1 MPTWGR
7 QAGDQA
13 RVWPCPKPAL
23 LLLGCKPSVLGS
35 PAAEFVPFASLTCSP
50 LFRTE
55 AAPQHLGGP
64 SHPSCHWMR
73 LAGAG
78 STPRSVGGSG
88 PLVWV
93 GGNLVHS
100 FCFPLT
106 EEDEGP
112 GMACHLG
119 HQQQEPAVSAGPL
132 TACAQPAR
140 V

>member
-1 MPTWGR
+1 MEWLQREHKLAYHFENTANALEEEMKRVQR
-7 QAGDQA
+7 QY
-13 RVWPCPKPAL
+13 
-23 LLLGCKPSVLGS
+23 S
-35 PAAEFVPFASLTCSP
+35 PVRAMV
-50 LFRTE
+50 
-55 AAPQHLGGP
+55 GGP